1 MQRSLQQDRSNG
13 QLLGSSSS
21 WVERWW
27 PVVAAIGTSIAV
39 PLALGWMFHP
49 SHQNGHHSTKKGTQ
63 EPQTNHKDSSP
74 NEGEEKKNGAAV
86 EDSLKLQDKA
96 TIIERVLLYWFGQ
109 APPDVNQKHLWMIQ
123 DPQRLARVDH
133 DIYHRFASLLCQ
145 LSASHQTIT
154 KQPQQQHGWWNDPLF
169 GYRAKVAAIV
179 VLDQFSRHIHR
190 YCQQQQQQQQQSLDT
205 TTDNNS
211 SNHNNKNTLEFP
223 PPPQATLDQQALQL
237 AQAFLHD
244 HQQELETGMIP
255 TPMIVFSL
263 LPFRHAARLETVQV
277 VQARLETTLVPLV
290 QQSDTLVRRFRTATH
305 RRLAVLQ
312 DAARRVGQAAPSQ
325 AQAPQHSVPVQP
337 STNHDNATT
346 DTPTTT
352 TAITTNDSSSS
363 SDKTMVFRDED
374 ILETMGF
381 EANLA
386 ALPQH
391 VVVTTMVEFLRHQGI
406 APPHDKKN
414 KKSTNHQSNHND
426 VNTNHKNKAVVVVS
440 LSGGVDSMVIAF
452 VLSELVHAHGYDSVL
467 TVVAVHIDYANRPE
481 SAAEAAFVQ
490 QWCRDQPGIAQ
501 VVVRRIDCVTRGVTA
516 RDEYETISRQIRF
529 DVYHQVMQDYPAAPP
544 PNTMDTNTN
553 DPVRRTTST
562 NKTTTTT
569 TTKTAVV
576 GIVLGHHRGD
586 LRENVL
592 SNAHKGCGPLELS
605 GMTAVSPNN
614 GVTLL
619 RPLLT
624 LEKTCIFDFAH
635 TFGVPVRIVRGCVG
649 TRRTRPPHT
658 SFFFLPLDCVCMY
671 I

>member
-1 MQRSLQQDRSNG
+1 MQRSLPQDRSHV
-13 QLLGSSSS
+13 QLLGSSCSS
-21 WVERWW
+21 SNVVGWW
-27 PVVAAIGTSIAV
+27 TVVAAIGTSIAV
-39 PLALGWMFHP
+39 PLALGWMYQ
-49 SHQNGHHSTKKGTQ
+49 SQNGRHSTRKGTQ
-63 EPQTNHKDSSP
+63 EPELNHKHSSP
-74 NEGEEKKNGAAV
+74 NHQPTKEEKKTTSRAAATV
-86 EDSLKLQDKA
+86 EDPLSLHDKA
-96 TIIERVLLYWFGQ
+96 SIIERVLLYWFGQ

-123 DPQRLARVDH
+123 NAQRLSKVDAE
-133 DIYHRFASLLCQ
+133 IYHQFASLLCQ
-145 LSASHQTIT
+145 LSASHQTT
-154 KQPQQQHGWWNDPLF
+154 KQQQQQQQQHGWWNDPLF

-190 YCQQQQQQQQQSLDT
+190 YCQQQQQQQQQQQSLDT
-205 TTDNNS
+205 TDNS
-211 SNHNNKNTLEFP
+211 SSNNNKNHTTLEFP

-237 AQAFLHD
+237 AQAFLQD

-255 TPMIVFSL
+255 TPMMVFSL

-277 VQARLETTLVPLV
+277 VQTCLETTVVPLV

-312 DAARRVGQAAPSQ
+312 DSARRVGQAPPKQQQQPQ
-325 AQAPQHSVPVQP
+325 AQQQRQVQGQQSTKHNPPP
-337 STNHDNATT
+337 SSSTTTTT
-346 DTPTTT
+346 DTPT
-352 TAITTNDSSSS
+352 TTNDSSSS
-363 SDKTMVFRDED
+363 SSSSDKTTVFRDED

-381 EANLA
+381 EANLTTV
-386 ALPQH
+386 PQH
-391 VVVTTMVEFLRHQGI
+391 VVVTTMVEFLRQQGI
-406 APPHDKKN
+406 EPPHDKHT
-414 KKSTNHQSNHND
+414 KKSTNNQSNHND
-426 VNTNHKNKAVVVVS
+426 TNTNHKNKAVVVVS

-452 VLSELVHAHGYDSVL
+452 VLSELVRAHGYGSVL

-481 SAAEAAFVQ
+481 SVAEAAFVQ

-529 DVYHQVMQDYPAAPP
+529 DLYHQVMQDYPAAPP
-544 PNTMDTNTN
+544 PNTNKDTNTN
-553 DPVRRTTST
+553 DPVIC
-562 NKTTTTT
+562 TTTNNK

-592 SNAHKGCGPLELS
+592 SNAHKGCGPLDLS

-619 RPLLT
+619 RPFLT

-635 TFGVPVRIVRGCVG
+635 TFGVPVRSSIVYCIWKHVEG
-649 TRRTRPPHT
+649 
-658 SFFFLPLDCVCMY
+658 
-671 I
+671 